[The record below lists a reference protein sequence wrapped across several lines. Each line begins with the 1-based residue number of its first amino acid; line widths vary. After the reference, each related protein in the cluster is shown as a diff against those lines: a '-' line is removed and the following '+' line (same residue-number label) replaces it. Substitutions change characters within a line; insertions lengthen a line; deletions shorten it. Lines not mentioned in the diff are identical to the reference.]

1 MSVPATPD
9 THPAAASVTPGGY
22 SIERSTLGE
31 RFEPSVLDLIVG
43 LLAPDTSATVALRTA
58 IDAVFVDRWQATT
71 WADLMVFTSTDVA
84 AAFTPGPD
92 IPVEATAPVVVKK
105 LGYVVDFA
113 RIGALTPN
121 TTMNDIVQS
130 VSPSHRRATVGGLP
144 HSPSRNLMQVFDK
157 KAVPTIEKFNGH
169 DEDYFTWKESTINA
183 LGTAGF
189 SRFLDDKTVVSRH
202 PEVAESVFYS
212 LRGAVYGGQAQ
223 SIAQRM
229 LDEKNL
235 DPTDLWSALED
246 YYDTAL
252 NRANVVLFDIRR
264 LLHLRLD
271 PDNPASKFISAYR
284 ECLQRLRKNH
294 ARLSDDTD
302 TLRALLLVAIQD
314 DDFEM
319 VRDSIVHKPDLSVES
334 ILTELRERE
343 TSLMM
348 RDQASR
354 LGGDG
359 SSGTR
364 VSRRAKQASSKKGGS
379 NASSGGRSTAEPGNN
394 FTKWSIPRYPD
405 SWKKAFGGSLFK
417 LLLDWRNDAHKGKTQ
432 DQLISEYA
440 TTIEKIRPASTSK
453 SGTSSGGSSSNDTS
467 TTTTAYSTGGSSDQ
481 QGDNAP
487 ARKRIRLQ
495 KSRRVVTE
503 RAA

>member
-1 MSVPATPD
+1 MSVPPTPD

-343 TSLMM
+343 TSLHQSLRDVCNGIDDRARCEKDIHGNPGLQMARFGSTTVLFFFDGTKCFFAIHPITDDELRRLPKITLTDGSVPYEPFARLRSRRRHAKEHDLFEWKRRLGFVPDHVVSRTLCATTQLVKSVESETREIM
-348 RDQASR
+348 RDH
-354 LGGDG
+354 
-359 SSGTR
+359 
-364 VSRRAKQASSKKGGS
+364 
-379 NASSGGRSTAEPGNN
+379 
-394 FTKWSIPRYPD
+394 F
-405 SWKKAFGGSLFK
+405 
-417 LLLDWRNDAHKGKTQ
+417 
-432 DQLISEYA
+432 
-440 TTIEKIRPASTSK
+440 
-453 SGTSSGGSSSNDTS
+453 
-467 TTTTAYSTGGSSDQ
+467 
-481 QGDNAP
+481 
-487 ARKRIRLQ
+487 
-495 KSRRVVTE
+495 RRVF
-503 RAA
+503 RS

>member
-1 MSVPATPD
+1 
-9 THPAAASVTPGGY
+9 
-22 SIERSTLGE
+22 
-31 RFEPSVLDLIVG
+31 
-43 LLAPDTSATVALRTA
+43 
-58 IDAVFVDRWQATT
+58 
-71 WADLMVFTSTDVA
+71 
-84 AAFTPGPD
+84 
-92 IPVEATAPVVVKK
+92 
-105 LGYVVDFA
+105 
-113 RIGALTPN
+113 
-121 TTMNDIVQS
+121 
-130 VSPSHRRATVGGLP
+130 
-144 HSPSRNLMQVFDK
+144 
-157 KAVPTIEKFNGH
+157 
-169 DEDYFTWKESTINA
+169 
-183 LGTAGF
+183 
-189 SRFLDDKTVVSRH
+189 
-202 PEVAESVFYS
+202 
-212 LRGAVYGGQAQ
+212 
-223 SIAQRM
+223 
-229 LDEKNL
+229 
-235 DPTDLWSALED
+235 LWSALED

-487 ARKRIRLQ
+487 ARKRIQLQ